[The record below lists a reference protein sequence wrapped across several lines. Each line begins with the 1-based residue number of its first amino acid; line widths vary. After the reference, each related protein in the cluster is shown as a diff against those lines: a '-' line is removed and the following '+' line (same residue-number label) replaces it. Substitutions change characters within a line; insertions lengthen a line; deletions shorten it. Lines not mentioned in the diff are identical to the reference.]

1 MRYFSLAIPLTEW
14 ERWERA
20 LLLPSFKKALS
31 SQSGLKIQVAYELK
45 YKPTKSNDWYFIAD
59 IQRSYQAI
67 IDGVA
72 FHDNLI
78 IEGDGWVSTGTTYTL
93 QELKVFPTDERA
105 YPVIIRWATT
115 KKTFRGKAFLYAKRL
130 KYEGLLS
137 YAAMMGA
144 VTAINS
150 KMVKVEQHKIRTL
163 ERLTNEILSKS
174 DEWVVKLSKEALT
187 TLKSDLG
194 VQRGKQLQE
203 EKQDRINQIKEAVN
217 NGDFTK
223 PNGQINKSKL
233 ADYLRVHRNTIS
245 SLLPLVMAMMILIL
259 WIRPAY
265 DFNPL
270 FSISSGGA
278 REGVPFSN
286 C

>member
-1 MRYFSLAIPLTEW
+1 MRYFSHIISLIEW
-14 ERWERA
+14 ERWGNA
-20 LLLPSFKKALS
+20 LPLPSFTKTLS
-31 SQSGLKIQVAYELK
+31 SQSGFKIQVAYELK

-67 IDGVA
+67 IEGVV

-78 IEGDGWVSTGTTYTL
+78 IDGDGWVSTGTTYTL

-105 YPVIIRWATT
+105 YPVIIRWATNR
-115 KKTFRGKAFLYAKRL
+115 KTFRSKAFIYAKRL

-137 YAAMMGA
+137 YASMMGA

-150 KMVKVEQHKIRTL
+150 KMVKTEQHKIRTL
-163 ERLTNEILSKS
+163 ERLTNDILIKS
-174 DEWVVKLSKEALT
+174 NEWVVKLSKEALT

-194 VQRGKQLQE
+194 TQRGKQLQD
-203 EKQDRINQIKEAVN
+203 EKQDRVIQIKEVLN

-245 SLLPLVMAMMILIL
+245 SLLPLVMAMMIMIL

-265 DFNPL
+265 DSNLL
-270 FSISSGGA
+270 FSISSWGYQRGDTI
-278 REGVPFSN
+278 
-286 C
+286 

>member
-1 MRYFSLAIPLTEW
+1 MKFISLSMPLTEW
-14 ERWERA
+14 ERWGNA
-20 LLLPSFKKALS
+20 LPLASYKRTLT
-31 SQSGLKIQVAYELK
+31 SQMGNKIQVVYELK

-67 IDGVA
+67 IEGVA
-72 FHDNLI
+72 FNDHLI
-78 IEGDGWVSTGTTYTL
+78 IEGEGWESTGTTYTL
-93 QELKVFPTDERA
+93 QELKVFPMDERA
-105 YPVIIRWATT
+105 YPVIMRWATS
-115 KKTFRGKAFLYAKRL
+115 KKTFRSKAFIYAKRL

-137 YAAMMGA
+137 YASMMGA

-150 KMVKVEQHKIRTL
+150 KMVKTEQHKTRTL
-163 ERLTNEILSKS
+163 ERLTNDISAQS
-174 DEWVVKLSKEALT
+174 DKWVVKLSKEALT

-203 EKQDRINQIKEAVN
+203 EKQDRVIQIKEVID
-217 NGDFTK
+217 NGDFIK

-245 SLLPLVMAMMILIL
+245 ALLPLVMAMMIVIF

-265 DFNPL
+265 AFNPL
-270 FSISSGGA
+270 FSISLVDSE
-278 REGVPFSN
+278 REATI
-286 C
+286 

>member
-1 MRYFSLAIPLTEW
+1 MPLTEW
-14 ERWERA
+14 KRWGSA
-20 LLLPSFKKALS
+20 LPLPSFTKTLS

-59 IQRSYQAI
+59 LQRSYQSI
-67 IDGVA
+67 IEGVA

-78 IEGDGWVSTGTTYTL
+78 IEGDGWDSVGTTYTL

-105 YPVIIRWATT
+105 YPVIIRWATN
-115 KKTFRGKAFLYAKRL
+115 KKTFRSKAFIYAKRL

-203 EKQDRINQIKEAVN
+203 EKQDRINQIKEVLS

-245 SLLPLVMAMMILIL
+245 SLLPLVMAMMILIF

-270 FSISSGGA
+270 LSISLGGA